1 MHISPA
7 DPQKRGYF
15 AQPSQSS
22 QTGSAAR
29 VLATART
36 GQAEGGIQR
45 FLEHCHRK
53 NYPAKTVI
61 VRQGD
66 PSHDLF
72 YIVKGS
78 VAVLIEDDQGRE
90 LILAY
95 LNPGDFFG
103 EIGLFMDEGYRSA
116 QVRTRGA
123 CDIAQISYE
132 RLRST
137 PTLMSELTFAM
148 ASQLAQRLR
157 RMNRKV
163 GDLAFMDVAGRIA
176 RTLLDLSKEPDAMTH
191 PEGMQI
197 RITRQELGRIVGC
210 SREMVGRVLKSL
222 EEQHL
227 LSVSGKSIVVFG
239 VR

>member
-1 MHISPA
+1 MQHSNIETKARERIAPPPGQPAIS
-7 DPQKRGYF
+7 
-15 AQPSQSS
+15 
-22 QTGSAAR
+22 TAAK
-29 VLATART
+29 VLASAREI
-36 GQAEGGIQR
+36 QAETSLQR

-53 NYPAKTVI
+53 HYAAKTTL

-78 VAVLIEDDQGRE
+78 VTVLLEDDQGRE

-95 LNPGDFFG
+95 LNAGDFFG
-103 EIGLFMDEGYRSA
+103 EIGLFQEDSYRTA
-116 QVRTRGA
+116 QVRTRTQ

-132 RLRST
+132 RLKSL
-137 PTLMSELTFAM
+137 PSLMPDLTLAV
-148 ASQLAQRLR
+148 AAQLANRLR

-163 GDLAFMDVAGRIA
+163 GDLAFTDVAGRIA
-176 RTLLDLSKEPDAMTH
+176 RALIDLCKEPDAMTH
-191 PEGMQI
+191 PDGMQI
-197 RITRQELGRIVGC
+197 RVTRQELGRIVGC
-210 SREMVGRVLKSL
+210 SREMVGRVLKTL

-227 LSVSGKSIVVFG
+227 LSVSGKAIVVFG